1 MSKIEETAKKVIDEL
16 LDHDENFQNT
26 ESYPTR
32 CEDTIQVLGGCSK
45 ILKGSYRINEI
56 AQKIKDLGIPMN
68 IVKKFLSALLCLFIV
83 LCFGCGNQTQ
93 TPKEVVQT
101 PKEVVESFISACKSR
116 DYEKASKMYYNLSK
130 GVHLS
135 AGDTKLKRYN
145 GEEREEFYL
154 ERYYGSAPMIVTTI
168 KVTRKYWLSAREAV
182 IDKDNPNK
190 CTVFVFLKRTIKPH
204 KNLSSNEGNIT
215 MEQEWYLEKINGKWM
230 ITIAAPD
237 MIVFNR
243 P

>member
-68 IVKKFLSALLCLFIV
+68 IVKKVLSALLCLFIV
-83 LCFGCGNQTQ
+83 LCFGCGNRT
-93 TPKEVVQT
+93 QT

-116 DYEKASKMYYNLSK
+116 DYEKASKMYYDLDK

-135 AGDTKLKRYN
+135 AGDISLKHYN
-145 GEEREEFYL
+145 GEESEEFYL
-154 ERYYGSAPMIVTTI
+154 ERYFGSAPITVTTI
-168 KVTRKYWLSAREAV
+168 KVTRKYWLSAREVV

-215 MEQEWYLEKINGKWM
+215 MEQKWYLEKINGKWM
-230 ITIAAPD
+230 ITLAPSD